1 MHPLGRFLTDAVR
14 IKMRCTHSEST
25 YLLNAGLGT
34 EKACRLVLIG
44 ADRER

>member
-1 MHPLGRFLTDAVR
+1 MHPLGCFLTDAVR
-14 IKMRCTHSEST
+14 IKMRCARSESI
-25 YLLNAGLGT
+25 YLLHAGLGT